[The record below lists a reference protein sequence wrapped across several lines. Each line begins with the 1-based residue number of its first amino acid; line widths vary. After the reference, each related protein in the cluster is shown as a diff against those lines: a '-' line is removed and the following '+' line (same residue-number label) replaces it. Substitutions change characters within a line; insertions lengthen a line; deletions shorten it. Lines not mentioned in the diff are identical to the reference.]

1 MKKESRVLLHVRRD
15 PYDFIAVIRGVL
27 GIEHVR
33 ILCAGRDIED
43 LVSRI
48 AGEDFFQE
56 VRFIITDPPDLSREW
71 AGALKRIGRSDMS
84 IIASISGEV
93 LGLVSS
99 YIDIFGMIR
108 EILKKNSIFSSP
120 CDTELSIYGD
130 RYLSSKNTYLE

>member
-1 MKKESRVLLHVRRD
+1 MKRESRVLLHVRKD

-43 LVSRI
+43 LVGRI

-71 AGALKRIGRSDMS
+71 ASALKVIGRRDIS
-84 IIASISGEV
+84 IITSISGDFLE
-93 LGLVSS
+93 LVRS
-99 YIDIFGMIR
+99 YIDVFGMIR
-108 EILKKNSIFSSP
+108 DILGKNSIFSSP
-120 CDTELSIYGD
+120 CDT
-130 RYLSSKNTYLE
+130 